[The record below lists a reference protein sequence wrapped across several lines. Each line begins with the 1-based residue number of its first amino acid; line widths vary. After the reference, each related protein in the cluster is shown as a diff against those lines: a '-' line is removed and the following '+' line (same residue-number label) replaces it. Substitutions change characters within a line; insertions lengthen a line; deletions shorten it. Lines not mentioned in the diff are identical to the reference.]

1 MFEFFDP
8 RADFG
13 IRYGNLPHWYQP
25 GATYFI
31 TFRTADSVP
40 LELSRSWHRR
50 RAEWLR
56 LREIDPESPNWLSQ
70 LSASD
75 ANVREYDSA
84 FTRDFMTYLDRGH
97 GVCPFRD
104 PRAAKA
110 VSECLVHF
118 DGVRYSLGDFIVMP
132 NHVHLLVCLQ
142 KDITLEAQCESWKSF
157 AARQVNRLLG
167 RRGRL
172 WQSESFDH
180 LVRSPEHFLYFQ
192 RYIAENSINAGLR
205 PGEYLHR
212 PLS

>member
-8 RADFG
+8 HADFG

-40 LELSRSWHRR
+40 LELSRSWYRR

-56 LREIDPESPNWLSQ
+56 LRDIDPESPNWRSQ

-75 ANVREYDSA
+75 ANARAYDNA
-84 FTRDFMTYLDRGH
+84 FTRDFMTYRDRGH
-97 GVCPFRD
+97 GACPFRD
-104 PRAAKA
+104 PRAATIVA
-110 VSECLVHF
+110 ECLAHF
-118 DGVRYSLGDFIVMP
+118 DGDRYSLGDFIVMP

-142 KDITLEAQCESWKSF
+142 KNVTLEAQCESWKSF
-157 AARQVNRLLG
+157 AARRVNQLLA

-180 LVRSPEHFLYFQ
+180 LVRSPEHFRYFQ
-192 RYIAENSINAGLR
+192 RYIAENPRNASLR
-205 PGEYLHR
+205 EGEYLYR
-212 PLS
+212 PRS